1 METLYHDWL
10 TPPKKLLFWGQR
22 IQSFIVSLC
31 VNVGRSMYTAGS
43 QSGWRGGWLQ
53 EWSMYSPS
61 GINRERL
68 DKGPFTM
75 GCRMHKQIINH
86 VAWGCILENSTGW
99 DRTQNPELSMTTDAS
114 SPLGGSFQII
124 SSLISSYP
132 ASKVSCVLSNGI
144 LPSTYCG
151 QPRARGNTC
160 ILRPLETHWLITHRS
175 YTTVGTG
182 GCCLGL
188 WYRPGRQNVA
198 SQHEDYGGV
207 LVSFVANLT

>member
-43 QSGWRGGWLQ
+43 QSGWWGGWLQ
-53 EWSMYSPS
+53 EWSLYSPS

-75 GCRMHKQIINH
+75 ECRMHKQIINH

-114 SPLGGSFQII
+114 SPLGGKFSNHFQLNFFI
-124 SSLISSYP
+124 SCKQSVLCLKQWDLTIYLLRATKSKGKHLHFKASGNSLTNNSQE
-132 ASKVSCVLSNGI
+132 LHHGRDWRLLFRTMI
-144 LPSTYCG
+144 L
-151 QPRARGNTC
+151 
-160 ILRPLETHWLITHRS
+160 
-175 YTTVGTG
+175 TG
-182 GCCLGL
+182 EKKCTKSAWRLWGC
-188 WYRPGRQNVA
+188 PG
-198 SQHEDYGGV
+198 
-207 LVSFVANLT
+207 